1 MYGNFLRLKDTIGSG
16 VMLPTHR
23 GVFPH
28 GIIPSSGGTF
38 VEKKG
43 ALGNILI
50 IIAGLFWGSMGIF
63 VRHLNGLGFTSI
75 QVACLRLVMAGVLF
89 ALILLIKDPK
99 GFRIN
104 VRDIPLFL
112 ALGLVSILF
121 FTCCYFT
128 AIRLMTMSTAAIL
141 LYTSPIWV
149 MILAIIFLKEKVTSK
164 KIIALVLAFAGC
176 VLVSGFGGKV
186 SIIGILVGLGSG
198 LGYGLYS
205 IFGTF
210 ALKKYSPLTVT
221 CYTFLIAGLGS
232 IVVSNPVDLA
242 AKISAADNKLALF
255 GFVLLTSVVTAVK
268 PFLLYTLGLN
278 MTTAGKAAVLATV
291 EPAAATLF
299 GFFVMKETVG
309 PAAIAGIALVFA
321 TIIILSVG
329 KKES

>member
-1 MYGNFLRLKDTIGSG
+1 M
-16 VMLPTHR
+16 
-23 GVFPH
+23 
-28 GIIPSSGGTF
+28 
-38 VEKKG
+38 EKKG
-43 ALGNILI
+43 YLGDILI

-63 VRHLNGLGFTSI
+63 VRHLNDLGFSSI
-75 QVACLRLVMAGVLF
+75 QVACLRLTTAGILF
-89 ALILLIKDPK
+89 ALILLIKDRK
-99 GFRIN
+99 GFKIAL
-104 VRDIPLFL
+104 RDIPLFL

-149 MILAIIFLKEKVTSK
+149 MIFAIIFLKEKFTIQK
-164 KIIALVLAFAGC
+164 LIALILAFAGC

-186 SIIGILVGLGSG
+186 TVVGILVGLGSG

-210 ALKKYSPLTVT
+210 ALKKYSPYTVT

-232 IVVSNPVDLA
+232 IFVANPVDLIS
-242 AKISAADNKLALF
+242 KISSIENKPALF
-255 GFVLLTSVVTAVK
+255 GFVLLTAVVTAVI

-309 PAAIAGIALVFA
+309 PVAIAGILLVFA
-321 TIIILSVG
+321 AIIVLSLR
-329 KKES
+329 KKAA

>member
-1 MYGNFLRLKDTIGSG
+1 M
-16 VMLPTHR
+16 
-23 GVFPH
+23 
-28 GIIPSSGGTF
+28 
-38 VEKKG
+38 EKKNW
-43 ALGNILI
+43 LGDILI

-63 VRHLNGLGFTSI
+63 VRHLNDLGFSSI
-75 QVACLRLVMAGVLF
+75 QVACLRLTTAGILF
-89 ALILLIKDPK
+89 ALILLIKDRK
-99 GFRIN
+99 GFKIK
-104 VRDIPLFL
+104 VRDISLFL

-149 MILAIIFLKEKVTSK
+149 MILAIIFLKEKITARKV
-164 KIIALVLAFAGC
+164 IALILAFAGC

-186 SIIGILVGLGSG
+186 TVVGILVGLGSG

-210 ALKKYSPLTVT
+210 ALKKYSPYTVT
-221 CYTFLIAGLGS
+221 CYTFIIAGLGS
-232 IVVSNPVDLA
+232 IIVSNPPELF
-242 AKISAADNKLALF
+242 AKISAVENKPALI
-255 GFVLLTSVVTAVK
+255 GFVLLTSVVTAVI

-299 GFFVMKETVG
+299 GFFVMGETVG
-309 PAAIAGIALVFA
+309 PVAVAGIALVFSA
-321 TIIILSVG
+321 IIILSIQR
-329 KKES
+329 KEKAGV

>member
-1 MYGNFLRLKDTIGSG
+1 MEE
-16 VMLPTHR
+16 
-23 GVFPH
+23 H
-28 GIIPSSGGTF
+28 G
-38 VEKKG
+38 EKKS
-43 ALGNILI
+43 ALGDILI

-75 QVACLRLVMAGVLF
+75 QVACVRLVTAGILF
-89 ALILLIKDPK
+89 SLILLIKDPK
-99 GFRIN
+99 GFKIKAK
-104 VRDIPLFL
+104 DIPLFL

-149 MILAIIFLKEKVTSK
+149 MVLSVIFLKEKITSR

-186 SIIGILVGLGSG
+186 TLIGILVGLGSG

-210 ALKKYSPLTVT
+210 ALKNYQPLTVT

-232 IVVSNPVDLA
+232 VFVSNPVDLISKIQA
-242 AKISAADNKLALF
+242 AGSLPKLL
-255 GFVLLTSVVTAVK
+255 GFILLTAVITAVI

-278 MTTAGKAAVLATV
+278 KTTASRAAVLATV

-299 GFFVMKETVG
+299 GFFVMKESIG
-309 PAAIAGIALVFA
+309 PVAVCGILLVFSA
-321 TIIILSVG
+321 ITVLSIRSG
-329 KKES
+329 KEG

>member
-1 MYGNFLRLKDTIGSG
+1 M
-16 VMLPTHR
+16 
-23 GVFPH
+23 
-28 GIIPSSGGTF
+28 
-38 VEKKG
+38 EKKG
-43 ALGNILI
+43 YLGDILI

-63 VRHLNGLGFTSI
+63 VRHLNDLGFSSI
-75 QVACLRLVMAGVLF
+75 QVACLRLTTAGILF
-89 ALILLIKDPK
+89 ALILLIKDRK
-99 GFRIN
+99 GFKIAL
-104 VRDIPLFL
+104 RDIPLFL

-149 MILAIIFLKEKVTSK
+149 MVLAIIFLKEKFTIQK
-164 KIIALVLAFAGC
+164 LIALILAFAGC

-186 SIIGILVGLGSG
+186 TVMGILVGLGSG

-210 ALKKYSPLTVT
+210 ALKKYSPYTVT

-232 IVVSNPVDLA
+232 IFVSDPVDLIS
-242 AKISAADNKLALF
+242 KISAVENKPALF
-255 GFVLLTSVVTAVK
+255 GFVLLTAVVTAVI

-309 PAAIAGIALVFA
+309 PVAIAGILLVFA
-321 TIIILSVG
+321 AIIVLSLR
-329 KKES
+329 KKEA

>member
-1 MYGNFLRLKDTIGSG
+1 M
-16 VMLPTHR
+16 
-23 GVFPH
+23 
-28 GIIPSSGGTF
+28 
-38 VEKKG
+38 EKKG
-43 ALGNILI
+43 YLGDILI

-63 VRHLNGLGFTSI
+63 VRHLNDLGFSSI
-75 QVACLRLVMAGVLF
+75 QVACLRLTTAGILF
-89 ALILLIKDPK
+89 ALILLIKDRK
-99 GFRIN
+99 GFKIAL
-104 VRDIPLFL
+104 RDIPLFL

-149 MILAIIFLKEKVTSK
+149 MVLAIIFLKEKFTIQK
-164 KIIALVLAFAGC
+164 LIALILAFAGC

-186 SIIGILVGLGSG
+186 TVVGILVGLGSG

-210 ALKKYSPLTVT
+210 ALKKYSPYTVT

-232 IVVSNPVDLA
+232 IFVANPVDLVS
-242 AKISAADNKLALF
+242 KISAIENKPSLF
-255 GFVLLTSVVTAVK
+255 GFVLLTAVVTAVI

-309 PAAIAGIALVFA
+309 PVAIAGILLVFA
-321 TIIILSVG
+321 AIIVLSLR
-329 KKES
+329 KKEA

>member
-1 MYGNFLRLKDTIGSG
+1 MEKSKS
-16 VMLPTHR
+16 
-23 GVFPH
+23 
-28 GIIPSSGGTF
+28 II
-38 VEKKG
+38 
-43 ALGNILI
+43 GNILI

-63 VRHLNGLGFTSI
+63 VRHLNDLGFSSI
-75 QVACLRLVMAGVLF
+75 QVACLRLVTAGILF
-89 ALILLIKDPK
+89 ALILLIKDRK
-99 GFRIN
+99 GFKIA

-149 MILAIIFLKEKVTSK
+149 MVLAIIFLKEKITVP

-186 SIIGILVGLGSG
+186 TVAGVLVGLGSG

-210 ALKKYSPLTVT
+210 ALKKYSPYTVT
-221 CYTFLIAGLGS
+221 CYTFLIAGFGS
-232 IVVSNPVDLA
+232 IFVANPADLFAKLA
-242 AKISAADNKLALF
+242 AVDNKISLF
-255 GFVLLTSVVTAVK
+255 GFVLLTAVVTAVI

-278 MTTAGKAAVLATV
+278 RTTAGKAAVLATV

-299 GFFVMKETVG
+299 GFFVMGEKVG
-309 PAAIAGIALVFA
+309 LVAIAGIILVFA
-321 TIIILSVG
+321 AIVVLSV
-329 KKES
+329 KSTSK

>member
-1 MYGNFLRLKDTIGSG
+1 M
-16 VMLPTHR
+16 
-23 GVFPH
+23 
-28 GIIPSSGGTF
+28 
-38 VEKKG
+38 EKKG
-43 ALGNILI
+43 YLGDILI

-63 VRHLNGLGFTSI
+63 VRHLNDLGFSSI
-75 QVACLRLVMAGVLF
+75 QVACLRLTTAGILF
-89 ALILLIKDPK
+89 ALILLIKDRK
-99 GFRIN
+99 GFKIAL
-104 VRDIPLFL
+104 RDIPLFL

-149 MILAIIFLKEKVTSK
+149 MVLAIIFLKEKFTIQK
-164 KIIALVLAFAGC
+164 LIALILAFAGC

-186 SIIGILVGLGSG
+186 TVVGILVGLGSG

-210 ALKKYSPLTVT
+210 ALKKYSPYTVT

-232 IVVSNPVDLA
+232 IFVADPVDLVS
-242 AKISAADNKLALF
+242 KISAIENKPALF
-255 GFVLLTSVVTAVK
+255 GFVLLTAVITAVI

-309 PAAIAGIALVFA
+309 PVAIAGILLVFA
-321 TIIILSVG
+321 AIIVLSLR

>member
-1 MYGNFLRLKDTIGSG
+1 M
-16 VMLPTHR
+16 
-23 GVFPH
+23 
-28 GIIPSSGGTF
+28 
-38 VEKKG
+38 EKKNW
-43 ALGNILI
+43 LGDILI

-63 VRHLNGLGFTSI
+63 VRHLNDLGFSSI
-75 QVACLRLVMAGVLF
+75 QVACLRLTTAGILF
-89 ALILLIKDPK
+89 ALILLIKDRK
-99 GFRIN
+99 GFKIK

-149 MILAIIFLKEKVTSK
+149 MILAIIFLKEKITARKV
-164 KIIALVLAFAGC
+164 IALILAFAGC

-186 SIIGILVGLGSG
+186 TVVGILVGLGSG

-210 ALKKYSPLTVT
+210 ALKKYSPYTVT
-221 CYTFLIAGLGS
+221 CYTFIIAGLGS
-232 IVVSNPVDLA
+232 IIVSNPPELF
-242 AKISAADNKLALF
+242 AKISAVENKPALI
-255 GFVLLTSVVTAVK
+255 GFVLLTSVVTAVI

-299 GFFVMKETVG
+299 GFFVMGETVG
-309 PAAIAGIALVFA
+309 PVAVAGIALVFSA
-321 TIIILSVG
+321 IIILSIQR
-329 KKES
+329 KEKAGV

>member
-1 MYGNFLRLKDTIGSG
+1 M
-16 VMLPTHR
+16 
-23 GVFPH
+23 
-28 GIIPSSGGTF
+28 
-38 VEKKG
+38 EKKG
-43 ALGNILI
+43 YLGDILI

-63 VRHLNGLGFTSI
+63 VRHLNDLGFSSI
-75 QVACLRLVMAGVLF
+75 QVACLRLTTAGILF
-89 ALILLIKDPK
+89 ALILLIKDRK
-99 GFRIN
+99 GFKIAL
-104 VRDIPLFL
+104 RDIPLFL

-149 MILAIIFLKEKVTSK
+149 MVLAIIFLKEKFTIQK
-164 KIIALVLAFAGC
+164 LIALILAFAGC

-186 SIIGILVGLGSG
+186 TVVGILVGLGSG

-210 ALKKYSPLTVT
+210 ALKKYSPYTVT

-232 IVVSNPVDLA
+232 IFVADPVDLVS
-242 AKISAADNKLALF
+242 KISTIENKPALF
-255 GFVLLTSVVTAVK
+255 GFVLLTAVVTAVI

-309 PAAIAGIALVFA
+309 PVAIAGILLVFA
-321 TIIILSVG
+321 AIIVLSLR
-329 KKES
+329 KKEA

>member
-1 MYGNFLRLKDTIGSG
+1 M
-16 VMLPTHR
+16 
-23 GVFPH
+23 
-28 GIIPSSGGTF
+28 
-38 VEKKG
+38 EKKG
-43 ALGNILI
+43 YLGDILI

-63 VRHLNGLGFTSI
+63 VRHLNDLGFSSI
-75 QVACLRLVMAGVLF
+75 QVACLRLTTAGILF
-89 ALILLIKDPK
+89 ALILLIKDRK
-99 GFRIN
+99 GFKIAL
-104 VRDIPLFL
+104 RDIPLFL

-149 MILAIIFLKEKVTSK
+149 MVLAIIFLKEKFTIQK
-164 KIIALVLAFAGC
+164 LIALILAFAGC

-186 SIIGILVGLGSG
+186 TVVGILVGLGSG

-210 ALKKYSPLTVT
+210 ALKKYSPYTVT

-232 IVVSNPVDLA
+232 IFVSDPVDLVS
-242 AKISAADNKLALF
+242 KISAIENKPALF
-255 GFVLLTSVVTAVK
+255 GFVLLTAVVTAVI

-309 PAAIAGIALVFA
+309 PVAIAGILLVFA
-321 TIIILSVG
+321 AIIVLSLR
-329 KKES
+329 KKEA

>member
-1 MYGNFLRLKDTIGSG
+1 MENTAA
-16 VMLPTHR
+16 
-23 GVFPH
+23 
-28 GIIPSSGGTF
+28 
-38 VEKKG
+38 KKSP
-43 ALGNILI
+43 LGDILI

-75 QVACLRLVMAGVLF
+75 QVACVRLVTAGIIF

-99 GFRIN
+99 GFRISIK
-104 VRDIPLFL
+104 DIPLFL

-149 MILAIIFLKEKVTSK
+149 MVLSVIILKEKITSR
-164 KIIALVLAFAGC
+164 KITALILAFAGC

-186 SIIGILVGLGSG
+186 TLTGVLAGLGSG

-210 ALKKYSPLTVT
+210 ALKKYKPLTVT

-232 IVVSNPVDLA
+232 VFVSDPADLIS
-242 AKISAADNKLALF
+242 KISAAESMPKLF
-255 GFVLLTSVVTAVK
+255 GFIVLTAIVTAVI
-268 PFLLYTLGLN
+268 PFLLYTVGLN
-278 MTTAGKAAVLATV
+278 MTTASKAAVLATV

-299 GFFVMKETVG
+299 GFFVMKETIG
-309 PAAIAGIALVFA
+309 PAAICGIVLVFA
-321 TIIILSVG
+321 AITVLSVQPR
-329 KKES
+329 KEK

>member
-1 MYGNFLRLKDTIGSG
+1 MTDSN
-16 VMLPTHR
+16 VQ
-23 GVFPH
+23 
-28 GIIPSSGGTF
+28 
-38 VEKKG
+38 KKNP
-43 ALGNILI
+43 LGDILI

-63 VRHLNGLGFTSI
+63 VRHLNALGFTSI
-75 QVACLRLVMAGVLF
+75 QVACLRLVTAGILF

-99 GFRIN
+99 GFKIKAK
-104 VRDIPLFL
+104 DIPLFL

-149 MILAIIFLKEKVTSK
+149 MVLAIIFLKEKFTIQ

-176 VLVSGFGGKV
+176 VLVSGFGGRV
-186 SIIGILVGLGSG
+186 TVIGILVGLGSG

-210 ALKKYSPLTVT
+210 ALKKYTPYTVT
-221 CYTFLIAGLGS
+221 CYTFLIAGAGS
-232 IVVSNPVDLA
+232 VIVSNPADLL
-242 AKISAADNKLALF
+242 AKISAVDNKLSLF
-255 GFVLLTSVVTAVK
+255 GFVLLTSVVTAVI

-278 MTTAGKAAVLATV
+278 RTTAGKAAVLATV

-299 GFFVMKETVG
+299 GFFVMNETVG
-309 PAAIAGIALVFA
+309 PVAVCGILLVFA
-321 TIIILSVG
+321 AIIVLSVRKNG
-329 KKES
+329 

>member
-1 MYGNFLRLKDTIGSG
+1 MGNKS
-16 VMLPTHR
+16 
-23 GVFPH
+23 
-28 GIIPSSGGTF
+28 
-38 VEKKG
+38 

-50 IIAGLFWGSMGIF
+50 IVAGLFWGSMGIF
-63 VRHLNGLGFTSI
+63 VRHLNALGFSSI
-75 QVACLRLVMAGVLF
+75 QVACLRLTTAGVIF
-89 ALILLIKDPK
+89 ALILLIKDRK
-99 GFRIN
+99 GFKIKA
-104 VRDIPLFL
+104 RDIPLFL

-149 MILAIIFLKEKVTSK
+149 MILAIIFLKEKITLQ
-164 KIIALVLAFAGC
+164 KILALILAFAGC
-176 VLVSGFGGKV
+176 ILVSGFGGKV
-186 SIIGILVGLGSG
+186 TLIGILVGLGSG

-210 ALKKYSPLTVT
+210 ALKKYSPYTVT

-232 IVVSNPVDLA
+232 VFAANPIDLF
-242 AKISAADNKLALF
+242 AKISAVENKPALI
-255 GFVLLTSVVTAVK
+255 GFVLLTAVVTAVI

-309 PAAIAGIALVFA
+309 PVAICGIFLVFA
-321 TIIILSVG
+321 AIIVLSIK

>member
-1 MYGNFLRLKDTIGSG
+1 M
-16 VMLPTHR
+16 
-23 GVFPH
+23 
-28 GIIPSSGGTF
+28 
-38 VEKKG
+38 EKKG
-43 ALGNILI
+43 YLGDILI

-63 VRHLNGLGFTSI
+63 VRHLNDLGFSSI
-75 QVACLRLVMAGVLF
+75 QVACLRLTTAGILF
-89 ALILLIKDPK
+89 ALILLIKDRK
-99 GFRIN
+99 GFKIAL
-104 VRDIPLFL
+104 RDIPLFL

-149 MILAIIFLKEKVTSK
+149 MVLAIIFLKEKFTIQK
-164 KIIALVLAFAGC
+164 LIALILAFAGC
-176 VLVSGFGGKV
+176 ILVSGFGGKV
-186 SIIGILVGLGSG
+186 TVMGILVGLGSG

-210 ALKKYSPLTVT
+210 ALKKYSPYTVT

-232 IVVSNPVDLA
+232 IFVADPVDLVS
-242 AKISAADNKLALF
+242 KISTVENKPALF
-255 GFVLLTSVVTAVK
+255 GFVLLTAVITAVI

-309 PAAIAGIALVFA
+309 LVAIAGILLVFA
-321 TIIILSVG
+321 AIIVLSLR
-329 KKES
+329 KKEA

>member
-1 MYGNFLRLKDTIGSG
+1 M
-16 VMLPTHR
+16 
-23 GVFPH
+23 
-28 GIIPSSGGTF
+28 
-38 VEKKG
+38 EKKG
-43 ALGNILI
+43 YLGDILI

-63 VRHLNGLGFTSI
+63 VRHLNDLGFSSI
-75 QVACLRLVMAGVLF
+75 QVACLRLTTAGILF
-89 ALILLIKDPK
+89 ALILLIKDRK
-99 GFRIN
+99 GFKIAL
-104 VRDIPLFL
+104 RDIPLFL

-128 AIRLMTMSTAAIL
+128 AIRLMTMSTAVIL

-149 MILAIIFLKEKVTSK
+149 MVLAIIFLKEKFTIQK
-164 KIIALVLAFAGC
+164 LIALILAFAGC

-186 SIIGILVGLGSG
+186 TVMGILVGLGSG

-210 ALKKYSPLTVT
+210 ALKKYSPYTVT

-232 IVVSNPVDLA
+232 IFVSNPVDLVS
-242 AKISAADNKLALF
+242 KISAIENKPALF
-255 GFVLLTSVVTAVK
+255 GFVLLTAVVTAVI

-309 PAAIAGIALVFA
+309 PVAIAGILLVFA
-321 TIIILSVG
+321 AIIVLSLR
-329 KKES
+329 KKEA

>member
-1 MYGNFLRLKDTIGSG
+1 MEKT
-16 VMLPTHR
+16 
-23 GVFPH
+23 
-28 GIIPSSGGTF
+28 
-38 VEKKG
+38 EKKG
-43 ALGNILI
+43 ALGGILI
-50 IIAGLFWGSMGIF
+50 IIAGLFWGSMGLF
-63 VRHLNGLGFTSI
+63 VRHLNSLGFTSI
-75 QVACLRLVMAGVLF
+75 QVACLRLVTAGILF

-99 GFRIN
+99 GFKISPK
-104 VRDIPLFL
+104 DIPLFL

-149 MILAIIFLKEKVTSK
+149 MILAVFFLKEKINTK

-186 SIIGILVGLGSG
+186 TSVGILVGLGSG

-205 IFGTF
+205 IFGSF

-221 CYTFLIAGLGS
+221 CYTFLIAGAGS
-232 IVVSNPVDLA
+232 VFVSDPADLIT
-242 AKISAADNKLALF
+242 KISSNGNKPALL
-255 GFVLLTSVVTAVK
+255 GFVLLTSVITAVI

-278 MTTAGKAAVLATV
+278 RTTAGRAAVLATV

-299 GFFVMKETVG
+299 GFFVMKETIG
-309 PAAIAGIALVFA
+309 PVAVLGILLVFA
-321 TIIILSVG
+321 AIMILSIRN
-329 KKES
+329 KETVRP

>member
-1 MYGNFLRLKDTIGSG
+1 MEKTRNYIGD
-16 VMLPTHR
+16 
-23 GVFPH
+23 
-28 GIIPSSGGTF
+28 
-38 VEKKG
+38 
-43 ALGNILI
+43 ILI

-63 VRHLNGLGFTSI
+63 VRHLNDLGFTSI
-75 QVACLRLVMAGVLF
+75 QVACLRLTTAGLIF
-89 ALILLIKDPK
+89 AIILLIKDRK
-99 GFRIN
+99 GFKIS

-149 MILAIIFLKEKVTSK
+149 MILAIIFLKEKFSVQK
-164 KIIALVLAFAGC
+164 LIALILAFAGC

-186 SIIGILVGLGSG
+186 TAIGILVGLGSG

-210 ALKKYSPLTVT
+210 ALKKYSPYTVT

-232 IVVSNPVDLA
+232 IFVANPADLFGKIA
-242 AKISAADNKLALF
+242 AIDNKLSLF
-255 GFVLLTSVVTAVK
+255 GFVLLTAVVTAVI
-268 PFLLYTLGLN
+268 PFLLYTLGLSK
-278 MTTAGKAAVLATV
+278 TTAGRAAVLATV

-299 GFFVMKETVG
+299 GFFVMGEKVG
-309 PAAIAGIALVFA
+309 LIAVIGILLVFA
-321 TIIILSVG
+321 AIVVLSV
-329 KKES
+329 KSTSK

>member
-1 MYGNFLRLKDTIGSG
+1 M
-16 VMLPTHR
+16 
-23 GVFPH
+23 
-28 GIIPSSGGTF
+28 
-38 VEKKG
+38 EKKG
-43 ALGNILI
+43 YLGDILI

-75 QVACLRLVMAGVLF
+75 QVACLRLTMAGVLF
-89 ALILLIKDPK
+89 ALILLIKDAK
-99 GFRIN
+99 GFKISP
-104 VRDIPLFL
+104 RDIPLFL

-149 MILAIIFLKEKVTSK
+149 MILAIIFLKEKITVQ

-176 VLVSGFGGKV
+176 VLVSGFGGRV
-186 SIIGILVGLGSG
+186 TVTGILVGLGSG

-210 ALKKYSPLTVT
+210 ALKKYSPFTVT

-232 IVVSNPVDLA
+232 IFVADPVDLVS
-242 AKISAADNKLALF
+242 KISAVDSKPALF
-255 GFVLLTSVVTAVK
+255 GFVLLTSVVTAVI

-278 MTTAGKAAVLATV
+278 RTTAGKAAVLATV

-299 GFFVMKETVG
+299 GVFVMNETIG
-309 PAAIAGIALVFA
+309 PIAVAGIILVFA
-321 TIIILSVG
+321 AIFVLSIR
-329 KKES
+329 KKDG

>member
-1 MYGNFLRLKDTIGSG
+1 M
-16 VMLPTHR
+16 
-23 GVFPH
+23 
-28 GIIPSSGGTF
+28 
-38 VEKKG
+38 EKNSL
-43 ALGNILI
+43 LGDILI
-50 IIAGLFWGSMGIF
+50 IVAGLFWGSMGIF

-75 QVACLRLVMAGVLF
+75 QVACLRLVFAGILF

-99 GFRIN
+99 GFKIKPK
-104 VRDIPLFL
+104 DIPLFL

-149 MILAIIFLKEKVTSK
+149 MILAVIFLKEKITVR
-164 KIIALVLAFAGC
+164 KIIALILAFAGC

-186 SIIGILVGLGSG
+186 TVIGILVGLGSG

-232 IVVSNPVDLA
+232 VIVADPADLI
-242 AKISAADNKLALF
+242 AKINASGSRLSLF
-255 GFVLLTSVVTAVK
+255 GFVLLTSVVTAVI
-268 PFLLYTLGLN
+268 PFLFYTLGLN
-278 MTTAGKAAVLATV
+278 RTTAGKAAVLATV

-299 GFFVMKETVG
+299 GFFVMKEKIG
-309 PAAIAGIALVFA
+309 PVAVLGILLVFA
-321 TIIILSVG
+321 AIIVLST
-329 KKES
+329 KQAEPAKD

>member
-1 MYGNFLRLKDTIGSG
+1 M
-16 VMLPTHR
+16 
-23 GVFPH
+23 
-28 GIIPSSGGTF
+28 
-38 VEKKG
+38 EKKG
-43 ALGNILI
+43 YLGDILI

-63 VRHLNGLGFTSI
+63 VRHLNDLGFSSI
-75 QVACLRLVMAGVLF
+75 QVACLRLTTAGILF
-89 ALILLIKDPK
+89 ALILLIKDRK
-99 GFRIN
+99 GFKIAL
-104 VRDIPLFL
+104 RDIPLFL

-149 MILAIIFLKEKVTSK
+149 MVLAIIFLKEKFTIQK
-164 KIIALVLAFAGC
+164 LIALILAFAGC

-186 SIIGILVGLGSG
+186 TVVGILVGLGSG

-210 ALKKYSPLTVT
+210 ALKKYSPYTVT

-232 IVVSNPVDLA
+232 IFVSDPVDLIS
-242 AKISAADNKLALF
+242 KISAVENKPALF
-255 GFVLLTSVVTAVK
+255 GFVLLTAVVTAVI

-309 PAAIAGIALVFA
+309 PVAIAGILLVFA
-321 TIIILSVG
+321 AIIVLSLR
-329 KKES
+329 KKEA

>member
-1 MYGNFLRLKDTIGSG
+1 M
-16 VMLPTHR
+16 
-23 GVFPH
+23 
-28 GIIPSSGGTF
+28 
-38 VEKKG
+38 EKKG
-43 ALGNILI
+43 YLGDILI

-63 VRHLNGLGFTSI
+63 VRHLNDLGFSSI
-75 QVACLRLVMAGVLF
+75 QVACLRLTTAGILF
-89 ALILLIKDPK
+89 ALILLIKDRK
-99 GFRIN
+99 GFKIAL
-104 VRDIPLFL
+104 RDIPLFL

-149 MILAIIFLKEKVTSK
+149 MVLAIIFLKEKFTVQK
-164 KIIALVLAFAGC
+164 LIALILAFAGC
-176 VLVSGFGGKV
+176 ILVSGFGGKV
-186 SIIGILVGLGSG
+186 TVVGILVGLGSG

-210 ALKKYSPLTVT
+210 ALKKYSPYTVT

-232 IVVSNPVDLA
+232 IFVADPVDLVS
-242 AKISAADNKLALF
+242 KISAVENKPALF
-255 GFVLLTSVVTAVK
+255 GFVLLTAVVTAVI

-309 PAAIAGIALVFA
+309 PVAIAGILLVFA
-321 TIIILSVG
+321 AIIVLSLR
-329 KKES
+329 KKDA

>member
-1 MYGNFLRLKDTIGSG
+1 M
-16 VMLPTHR
+16 
-23 GVFPH
+23 
-28 GIIPSSGGTF
+28 
-38 VEKKG
+38 EKKG
-43 ALGNILI
+43 YLGDILI

-63 VRHLNGLGFTSI
+63 VRHLNDLGFSSI
-75 QVACLRLVMAGVLF
+75 QVACLRLTTAGILF
-89 ALILLIKDPK
+89 ALILLIKDRK
-99 GFRIN
+99 GFKIAL
-104 VRDIPLFL
+104 RDIPLFL

-149 MILAIIFLKEKVTSK
+149 MVLAIIFLKEKFTIQK
-164 KIIALVLAFAGC
+164 LIALILAFAGC
-176 VLVSGFGGKV
+176 ILVSGFGGKV
-186 SIIGILVGLGSG
+186 TVMGILVGLGSG

-210 ALKKYSPLTVT
+210 ALKKYSPYTVT

-232 IVVSNPVDLA
+232 IFVVDPVDLVS
-242 AKISAADNKLALF
+242 KISAVENKPALF
-255 GFVLLTSVVTAVK
+255 GFVLLTAVVTAVI

-309 PAAIAGIALVFA
+309 PVAIAGILLVFA
-321 TIIILSVG
+321 AIIVLSLR
-329 KKES
+329 KKEA

>member
-1 MYGNFLRLKDTIGSG
+1 MVVEKT
-16 VMLPTHR
+16 
-23 GVFPH
+23 
-28 GIIPSSGGTF
+28 
-38 VEKKG
+38 EKKG
-43 ALGNILI
+43 ALGGILI
-50 IIAGLFWGSMGIF
+50 VIAGLFWGSMGLF
-63 VRHLNGLGFTSI
+63 VRHLNSLGFTSI
-75 QVACLRLVMAGVLF
+75 QVACLRLVTAGILF

-99 GFRIN
+99 GFKISPK
-104 VRDIPLFL
+104 DIPLFL

-149 MILAIIFLKEKVTSK
+149 MILAVFFLKEKINTK

-186 SIIGILVGLGSG
+186 TPVGILVGLGSG

-205 IFGTF
+205 IFGSF

-221 CYTFLIAGLGS
+221 CYTFLIAGAGS
-232 IVVSNPVDLA
+232 VFVSDPADLIT
-242 AKISAADNKLALF
+242 KISSNSNKPALF
-255 GFVLLTSVVTAVK
+255 GFVLLTSVITAVI

-278 MTTAGKAAVLATV
+278 RTTAGRAAVLATV

-299 GFFVMKETVG
+299 GFFVMKETIG
-309 PAAIAGIALVFA
+309 PVAVLGILLVFA
-321 TIIILSVG
+321 AIMILSIRN
-329 KKES
+329 KETVKP

>member
-1 MYGNFLRLKDTIGSG
+1 M
-16 VMLPTHR
+16 
-23 GVFPH
+23 
-28 GIIPSSGGTF
+28 
-38 VEKKG
+38 EKKG
-43 ALGNILI
+43 YLGDILI

-63 VRHLNGLGFTSI
+63 VRHLNDLGFSSI
-75 QVACLRLVMAGVLF
+75 QVACLRLTTAGILF
-89 ALILLIKDPK
+89 ALILLIKDRK
-99 GFRIN
+99 GFKIAL
-104 VRDIPLFL
+104 RDIPLFL

-149 MILAIIFLKEKVTSK
+149 MILAIIFLKEKFTIQK
-164 KIIALVLAFAGC
+164 LIALILAFAGC

-186 SIIGILVGLGSG
+186 TVVGILVGLGSG

-210 ALKKYSPLTVT
+210 ALKKYSPYTVT

-232 IVVSNPVDLA
+232 IFVANPVDLVS
-242 AKISAADNKLALF
+242 KISAIENKPSLF
-255 GFVLLTSVVTAVK
+255 GFVLLTAVVTAVI

-309 PAAIAGIALVFA
+309 PVAIAGILLVFA
-321 TIIILSVG
+321 AIIVLSLR

>member
-1 MYGNFLRLKDTIGSG
+1 M
-16 VMLPTHR
+16 
-23 GVFPH
+23 
-28 GIIPSSGGTF
+28 
-38 VEKKG
+38 EKKG
-43 ALGNILI
+43 YLGDILI

-63 VRHLNGLGFTSI
+63 VRHLNDLGFSSI
-75 QVACLRLVMAGVLF
+75 QVACLRLTTAGILF
-89 ALILLIKDPK
+89 ALILLIKDRK
-99 GFRIN
+99 GFKIAL
-104 VRDIPLFL
+104 RDIPLFL

-149 MILAIIFLKEKVTSK
+149 MILAIIFLKEKFTVQK
-164 KIIALVLAFAGC
+164 LIALILAFAGC
-176 VLVSGFGGKV
+176 ILVSGFGGKV
-186 SIIGILVGLGSG
+186 TVMGILVGLGSG

-210 ALKKYSPLTVT
+210 ALKKYSPYTVT

-232 IVVSNPVDLA
+232 IFVADPVDLVS
-242 AKISAADNKLALF
+242 KISAIENKPALF
-255 GFVLLTSVVTAVK
+255 GFVLLTAVVTAVI

-309 PAAIAGIALVFA
+309 PVAIAGILLVFA
-321 TIIILSVG
+321 AIIVLSLR
-329 KKES
+329 KKEA